1 MIAFLT
7 SNPAIPKDAEHPYS
21 AREVNGA
28 NGLIDRL
35 AALWKPEMEALFISA
50 APAEHEENLSR
61 AAKLGDAFAVSGL
74 PFAGL
79 AVWDG
84 ASGDYSAE
92 ALRRFDL
99 LILAGGHV
107 PTQNAFFQRIGL
119 REKLAG
125 YPGIVLSISAGTM
138 NSAEVV
144 YAQPELEGEAT
155 DPGYQ
160 RFLPGLGLTRA
171 MVLPHYQA
179 VRRATLDGMRLFE
192 DITYGDSMGR
202 AFYALVDGSYLL
214 VKDGVTTLYGEG
226 YRIADG
232 KLLNICAAGGSV
244 VLPV

>member
-7 SNPAIPKDAEHPYS
+7 SSPAIPKDAEHPYS

-28 NGLIDRL
+28 NGLIGRL
-35 AALWKPEMEALFISA
+35 AALWKPEMNVLFISA
-50 APAEHEENLSR
+50 APAEHVENLSR
-61 AAKLGDAFAVSGL
+61 AAELGAAFAVSGL

-79 AVWDG
+79 AVWDDAG
-84 ASGDYSAE
+84 PDYAPR

-125 YPGIVLSISAGTM
+125 YPGIVLGISAGTM
-138 NSAEVV
+138 NSADVV
-144 YAQPELEGEAT
+144 YAQPELEGEAL
-155 DPGYQ
+155 DPDYR
-160 RFLPGLGLTRA
+160 RFLPGLGLTEA

-179 VRRATLDGMRLFE
+179 VRNAALDGMRLFE
-192 DITYGDSMGR
+192 DITYRDSMGR
-202 AFYALVDGSYLL
+202 VFYALVDGSYLL
-214 VKDGVTTLYGEG
+214 VQNGVTTLYGEG

-232 KLLNICAAGGSV
+232 RLLKICAAGKSV

>member
-7 SNPAIPKDAEHPYS
+7 SSPAIPKDAEHPYS

-35 AALWKPEMEALFISA
+35 AALWKPEMNVLFISA
-50 APAEHEENLSR
+50 APAEHEENLPR
-61 AAKLGDAFAVSGL
+61 AAELGAAFAVSGL

-79 AVWDG
+79 TVWDG
-84 ASGDYSAE
+84 AGPGYAPQ

-107 PTQNAFFQRIGL
+107 PTQNAFFRRIGL

-125 YPGIVLSISAGTM
+125 YPGIVLGISAGTM
-138 NSAEVV
+138 NSADVV
-144 YAQPELEGEAT
+144 YAQPELEGEAL
-155 DPGYQ
+155 DPDYR
-160 RFLPGLGLTRA
+160 RFLPGLGLTEA

-179 VRRATLDGMRLFE
+179 VRHAALDGMRLFE
-192 DITYGDSMGR
+192 DITYRDSVGR
-202 AFYALVDGSYLL
+202 VFYALVDGSYLL
-214 VKDGVTTLYGEG
+214 VQNGVTTLYGEG

-232 KLLNICAAGGSV
+232 RLLKICAAGKSV

>member
-1 MIAFLT
+1 MITFLT
-7 SNPAIPKDAEHPYS
+7 SSPAIPKDAEHPYS

-35 AALWKPEMEALFISA
+35 AALWKPEMQVLFISA

-61 AAKLGDAFAVSGL
+61 AAELEEAFAVSGL

-79 AVWDG
+79 VVWDG
-84 ASGDYSAE
+84 EGPDYGPQE
-92 ALRRFDL
+92 LRRFDL

-125 YPGIVLSISAGTM
+125 YPGVVLGISAGTM
-138 NSAEVV
+138 NSADVV
-144 YAQPELEGEAT
+144 YAQPELEGEAL
-155 DPGYQ
+155 DPDYR
-160 RFLPGLGLTRA
+160 RFLPGLGLTEA

-179 VRRATLDGMRLFE
+179 VCHATLDGMRLFE
-192 DITYGDSMGR
+192 DITYRDSMGR
-202 AFYALVDGSYLL
+202 VFYALVDGSYLL
-214 VKDGVTTLYGEG
+214 VRSGVTTLYGEG

-232 KLLNICAAGGSV
+232 RLLKICAAGNSV

>member
-7 SNPAIPKDAEHPYS
+7 SSPAIPKDAEHPYS

-35 AALWKPEMEALFISA
+35 AALWKPEMQVLFISA
-50 APAEHEENLSR
+50 APAEHEENLFR
-61 AAKLGDAFAVSGL
+61 ATELGEAFAVSGL

-79 AVWDG
+79 EVWDG
-84 ASGDYSAE
+84 AGPDRNPQE
-92 ALRRFDL
+92 LRRFDL

-119 REKLAG
+119 REKLAD
-125 YPGIVLSISAGTM
+125 YPGIVLGISAGTM
-138 NSAEVV
+138 NSADVV
-144 YAQPELEGEAT
+144 YAQPELEGEAL
-155 DPGYQ
+155 DPDYR
-160 RFLPGLGLTRA
+160 RFLPGLGLTEA

-179 VRRATLDGMRLFE
+179 VRHATLDGMRLFE
-192 DITYGDSMGR
+192 DITYRDSMGR
-202 AFYALVDGSYLL
+202 VFYALVDGSYLL
-214 VKDGVTTLYGEG
+214 VQNGVTTLYGEG

-232 KLLNICAAGGSV
+232 KLLKICAAGNSV